1 VTTRGKRAVRIT
13 LALLLALVVLLGMS
27 TCALP
32 RPGIPD
38 VAAVPADARTVTV
51 VASDRYR
58 AGPVHRFWMG
68 GGYRDVWA
76 APVRVEVLD
85 PRRSGGGLVPLRR
98 SGGRQTRG
106 LRLRGGDGHV
116 YVFRSVDKDPA
127 GALGGVERVLMG
139 RVRQD
144 QVGALHPAA
153 ALVAGGLQDA
163 AGIPNAPA
171 RLAVMPGTGLGP
183 FRADF
188 EGLLGTIQEY
198 PGKGFAGIPR
208 VLDTEELWPEL
219 RRVPTD
225 RVDARAY
232 LAARL
237 MDVYLGDWDRHE
249 GQLVWGRVE
258 RGGRGEWVVIPR
270 DRDYAFSDYRGV
282 IPGLARRVDAK
293 IVRFDGEYRD
303 LKGLLVKARPL
314 DRRLLCAL
322 APAAWDSAAAALSA
336 ALTDSAITASIARM
350 PREYVARSA
359 PLAATLRAR
368 RDALPSAARR
378 FRQHLHASGG
388 CTARQ

>member
-1 VTTRGKRAVRIT
+1 MPRRRTARIT
-13 LALLLALVVLLGMS
+13 LALLLALVVLLAAS

-32 RPGIPD
+32 RPGMPD
-38 VAAVPADARTVTV
+38 RAPVPAGAASVTTVAA
-51 VASDRYR
+51 DRYR
-58 AGPVHRFWMG
+58 AGPVRRWLMG
-68 GGYRDVWA
+68 PGYRAVWA

-85 PRRSGGGLVPLRR
+85 LRRFAGGLAPLRR

-106 LRLRGGDGHV
+106 LRLRGADGHV
-116 YVFRSVDKDPA
+116 YVFRSVDKDQA
-127 GALGGVERVLMG
+127 GALGPVARIAMG

-171 RLAVMPGTGLGP
+171 RLAVMPGEGLGP

-198 PGKGFAGIPR
+198 PGEGFAGHAR
-208 VLDTEELWPEL
+208 VLDTDELWAAL
-219 RRVPTD
+219 RRTPAD

-237 MDVYLGDWDRHE
+237 MDVYLNDWDRHE

-282 IPGLARRVDAK
+282 LPGLARRVDAK
-293 IVRFDGEYRD
+293 IVRFDGAYRD
-303 LKGLLVKARPL
+303 LEGLLVKARPL

-322 APAAWDSAAAALSA
+322 PAAAWDSTAAAMSRALS
-336 ALTDSAITASIARM
+336 DRAITESVGRM

-368 RDALPSAARR
+368 RDRLPDAARR
-378 FRQHLHASGG
+378 FRQHLHAGGG
-388 CTARQ
+388 CAARQ

>member
-1 VTTRGKRAVRIT
+1 MA
-13 LALLLALVVLLGMS
+13 LALALAVLLGAS

-32 RPGIPD
+32 RPGLPERAPVPD
-38 VAAVPADARTVTV
+38 GAATVVTV
-51 VASDRYR
+51 AGARYR
-58 AGPVHRFWMG
+58 AAPVRRWLMG
-68 GGYRDVWA
+68 DGYRNVWA
-76 APVRVEVLD
+76 APVRVAVLD
-85 PRRSGGGLVPLRR
+85 LERFAGGLTPLRR

-106 LRLRGGDGHV
+106 LRLQGADGRV

-127 GALGGVERVLMG
+127 GALGPVARVMMG

-153 ALVAGGLQDA
+153 SLVAGGLQDA

-171 RLAVMPGTGLGP
+171 RLAMMPGDPRLGQ
-183 FRADF
+183 FRGDF
-188 EGLLGTIQEY
+188 AGLLGTIQEY
-198 PGKGFAGIPR
+198 PSQSFARIGR
-208 VLDTEELWPEL
+208 VLDTEELWEEL
-219 RRVPTD
+219 RRTPAD
-225 RVDARAY
+225 RVDAHAY

-249 GQLVWGRVE
+249 GQLVWGRME

-282 IPGLARRVDAK
+282 LPGLARRGDPK
-293 IVRFDGEYRD
+293 IVRFDGAYRD

-322 APAAWDSAAAALSA
+322 APATWDSTAVAMSGALS
-336 ALTDSAITASIARM
+336 DSAIARSLNRM

-359 PLAATLRAR
+359 PLSATLRAR
-368 RDALPSAARR
+368 RDHLPDAARR
-378 FRQHLHASGG
+378 FRQHLHADGG
-388 CTARQ
+388 CSRRG